1 MNEKSNC
8 LECGHPERVHIL
20 MGQFCANNGCGC
32 SFFAKGKPKDDQQ
45 IIEES
50 MERLNLKDDI
60 ELEAMVRDFTAV
72 GKPSKSE
79 VRRRIEEYGKAE
91 REKEKAIMDSIF
103 FNGKTIEEIQ
113 KEAENLGHTKGIEDA
128 IEAVSNVALYAG
140 TPSEIEHRSNCLKV
154 LKALKNN

>member
-1 MNEKSNC
+1 
-8 LECGHPERVHIL
+8 

-91 REKEKAIMDSIF
+91 HS
-103 FNGKTIEEIQ
+103 NGYTEGANEWILKSRNVYDNSWKLLSEYEH
-113 KEAENLGHTKGIEDA
+113 LGYTTGIEDSIA
-128 IEAVSNVALYAG
+128 AVSNVALYAG